1 MGAVKTA
8 RTLSSLAALALAGAL
23 ISGCSG
29 DDSSAQEPSGPT
41 GSTATTTKGGTTAP
55 GTTLRMG
62 KSALV
67 RFTPK
72 KGHSSLVS
80 VEVTKVRKGAIKD
93 LKGFSLDKRAR
104 QSNVY
109 YVDAVVRNSG
119 HGSVGAQTLQPF
131 GLVGDDLVVPP
142 VIFGSPFP
150 TCQFG
155 PLPQKF
161 RHGARAGL
169 CMVMLAPDHGRVT
182 EIQWRGND
190 DEEPISW
197 PVRQS

>member
-1 MGAVKTA
+1 MGAVMTA

-23 ISGCSG
+23 LGGCSG
-29 DDSSAQEPSGPT
+29 DDSSAQEPTAPA
-41 GSTATTTKGGTTAP
+41 GSTATTTKDGTTVP

-62 KSALV
+62 KSAVV

-80 VEVTKVRKGAIKD
+80 VQVTKVRKGSVKD
-93 LKGFSLDKRAR
+93 LKGFNLDKRAR
-104 QSNVY
+104 RSNVY
-109 YVDAVVRNSG
+109 YVDAVVRNTG
-119 HGSVGAQTLQPF
+119 RGSVGGQTLQLY
-131 GLVGDDLVVPP
+131 GLVGVDLVVPP

-150 TCQFG
+150 KCQFG

-161 RHGARAGL
+161 RHGARDKL
-169 CMVMLAPDHGRVT
+169 CMVMLAPDHGRIA